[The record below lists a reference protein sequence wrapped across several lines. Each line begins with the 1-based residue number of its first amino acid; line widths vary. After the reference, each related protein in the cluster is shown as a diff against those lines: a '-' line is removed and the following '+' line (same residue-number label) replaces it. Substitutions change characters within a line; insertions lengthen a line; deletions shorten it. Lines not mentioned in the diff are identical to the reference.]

1 MNITI
6 VGGGT
11 AGWIAAYFICK
22 DQPGKHNITM
32 IESSK
37 IGIIGAGEGSTGT
50 MLELLTG
57 RYFAHTNDVEQFLKE
72 TDGTHKF
79 GIHHKNW
86 SGDGTGY
93 FAPIDSTTSWYE
105 YEDYI
110 FKHTLSQYG
119 KEEMHLASP
128 LGVDFATKNWSV
140 PSAVHFD
147 GHKVGQFFKRIC
159 EKDGVKVIDAVVNKI
174 DVKDGAITKLVLDN
188 DQELSADFFI
198 DCTGFSR
205 ILMKALDVNWVS
217 YKEYLPVNTAM
228 PFILNY
234 EPDEEI
240 VPMTGAT
247 ALNAGWMWNIPL
259 ATRRGCGYVFD
270 ENYISKENAQKEVEE
285 YLGKK
290 IKPIKFIHFES
301 GKSSSFWKGN
311 VLSLGLASAFV
322 EPLEA
327 TSIHCSIV
335 QTLIF
340 SKEFLFKNAVDTM
353 TPGNIAL
360 YNEKI
365 DILYDSILDFVSFH
379 YQGGRDDTPFWK
391 SIQEKNRCTP
401 RAKQYQEKCKKHIPG
416 FLDIHGLIGSPAAAL
431 WNWVAAGLN
440 IVTPQQAAA
449 ELAEKNLTDYGRI
462 AHEKMLLDKTVHQKK
477 SYLTYL

>member
-1 MNITI
+1 MKITI

-22 DQPGKHNITM
+22 DQPGQHSITV

-57 RYFAHTNDVEQFLKE
+57 RYFSHTEDIENFLKE
-72 TDGTHKF
+72 ADGTLKF
-79 GIHHKNW
+79 GIFHQNW
-86 SGDGTGY
+86 KGDNTGY
-93 FAPIDSTTSWYE
+93 FAPIDSTSSWFE

-110 FKHTLSQYG
+110 FKHVLSHYG
-119 KEEMHLASP
+119 KKQMHIASP
-128 LGVDFATKNWSV
+128 LGIDFALKNWNV

-147 GHKVGQFFKRIC
+147 GHKVGQFFKNVC
-159 EKDGVKVIDAVVNKI
+159 KKDGVEVIDAVVKNI
-174 DVKDGAITKLVLDN
+174 TVKDGSIQQLHLDN
-188 DQELSADFFI
+188 DQSVSADFYI

-205 ILMKALDVNWVS
+205 ILMKELNVEWVS
-217 YKEYLPVNTAM
+217 YKEFLPVNTAM
-228 PFILNY
+228 PFILQY
-234 EPDEEI
+234 DDAKE
-240 VPMTGAT
+240 VLPMTTAT

-259 ATRRGCGYVFD
+259 ATRQGCGYVFD
-270 ENYISKENAQKEVEE
+270 NNYITKEEAQAEVEE

-301 GKSSSFWKGN
+301 GKSGAFWQGN

-340 SKEFLFKNAVDTM
+340 SKEFLFKNTDETLTA
-353 TPGNIAL
+353 GNIKL

-365 DILYDSILDFVSFH
+365 NLLYDSILDFVSFH
-379 YQGGRDDTPFWK
+379 YQGGRTDTAFWR
-391 SIQEKNRCTP
+391 SIADKNRCTP
-401 RAKQYQEKCKKHIPG
+401 RAKQYLEKCKKKIPG
-416 FLDIHGLIGSPAAAL
+416 FLDVHGIIGSPAAAL
-431 WNWVAAGLN
+431 WNWVAAGLDL
-440 IVTPQQAAA
+440 ITPEQAKK
-449 ELAEKNLTDYGRI
+449 ELMEKNLT
-462 AHEKMLLDKTVHQKK
+462 EKGKTIHDQLLANKTTSQQK
-477 SYLTYL
+477 SYIKYL